1 MHERPDGTEPAGVVY
16 DLDGTLVRLDVDWDA
31 VAEDVRALFADAGVA
46 ADGWGVWD
54 CYDRA
59 PAHDLTAAVERAI
72 ARHELAGARGADRL
86 PTADEVLER
95 TVPVAVC
102 SLNAEAACRL
112 ALETQGLADRV
123 DVVVGRDTVRAVK
136 PAPEPLLH
144 AVDSLGIAPAEALF
158 VGNGRRDEET
168 ARRAGVP
175 FAYVGGDGPTR

>member
-1 MHERPDGTEPAGVVY
+1 MHERPDGADPAGVVY
-16 DLDGTLVRLDVDWDA
+16 DLDGTLVRLAVDWDA
-31 VAEDVRALFADAGVA
+31 VAADLRALFDDAGVA
-46 ADGWGVWD
+46 ADDWGVWEY
-54 CYDRA
+54 YDRA
-59 PAHDLTAAVERAI
+59 PAHDLAAAVERTI
-72 ARHELAGARGADRL
+72 AGHELTGARRADRL

-95 TVPVAVC
+95 PVPVGVC

-123 DVVVGRDTVRAVK
+123 DAIVGRDTVGAVK
-136 PAPEPLLH
+136 PDPEPLLH
-144 AVDSLGIAPAEALF
+144 AVDALGIAPAEALF